1 MVQIATAEQDK
12 LQETSVGCLPL
23 LDEETKGAVI
33 ERVEADRVLARS
45 TTLDDNPNMG
55 WKTEE
60 DGLLDEEQARSLVGS
75 EAAVKVIG
83 PFVKVFVNEI
93 DQEKPE
99 DSVKRTFI
107 GTTATIG
114 WLKTA

>member
-1 MVQIATAEQDK
+1 M
-12 LQETSVGCLPL
+12 
-23 LDEETKGAVI
+23 LDQETKGAVI

-45 TTLDDNPNMG
+45 TMLEDDPDDG

-60 DGLLDEEQARSLVGS
+60 NGLLDRDQARSLVGV
-75 EAAVKVIG
+75 EAAVRVIG
-83 PFVKVFVNEI
+83 PFVKVFVSEI

-99 DSVKRTFI
+99 NSVMREFV

-114 WLKTA
+114 WVKTA